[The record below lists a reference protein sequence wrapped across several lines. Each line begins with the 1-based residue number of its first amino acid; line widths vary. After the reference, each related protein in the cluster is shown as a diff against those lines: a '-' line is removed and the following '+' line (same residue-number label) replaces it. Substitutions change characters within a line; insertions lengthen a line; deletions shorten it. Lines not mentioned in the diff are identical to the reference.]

1 MNLTDSIKKM
11 VLALYEATF
20 GPKEILREQEHKPFT
35 GYIQTRYMTQSG
47 RIVRMVTKADGTR
60 VR

>member
-11 VLALYEATF
+11 VLALYTATF
-20 GPKEILREQEHKPFT
+20 GPKEKPFT
-35 GYIQTRYMTQSG
+35 GYIQTRYMTPSG